1 MAVIVIVMFI
11 LFIFILLRPP
21 PRSTRTY
28 TLCPYTTL
36 VRSVIEPVA
45 VQVQRIPRIICVEDI
60 FAPQADAVA
69 IVGKSIAE
77 LAVDQRISLL
87 RGAFRVEQVE
97 ILLGRETAVHAPD
110 RKSTRLNSSH

>member
-1 MAVIVIVMFI
+1 MG
-11 LFIFILLRPP
+11 
-21 PRSTRTY
+21 
-28 TLCPYTTL
+28 
-36 VRSVIEPVA
+36 VIEPVA
-45 VQVQRIPRIICVEDI
+45 GQVQRITRIIFVEDI

-97 ILLGRETAVHAPD
+97 ILLGRETAVHAPAQLSA
-110 RKSTRLNSSH
+110 RSEEHTSALQSLMRISYAVFCLKKKTTISTKLTQI